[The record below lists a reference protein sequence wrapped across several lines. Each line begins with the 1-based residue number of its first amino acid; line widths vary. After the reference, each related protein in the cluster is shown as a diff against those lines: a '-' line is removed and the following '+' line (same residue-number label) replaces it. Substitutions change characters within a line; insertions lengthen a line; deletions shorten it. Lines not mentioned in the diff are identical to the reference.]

1 MKIEGLAAIFSSVL
15 PIPILSMQFEHEAR
29 SLGV

>member
-1 MKIEGLAAIFSSVL
+1 MKIEGLAAIFSGVL
-15 PIPILSMQFEHEAR
+15 PIPILSMQFENEAR

>member
-1 MKIEGLAAIFSSVL
+1 MKIEGLTAIFSGVL
-15 PIPILSMQFEHEAR
+15 PIPILSMQFKNEAR

>member
-1 MKIEGLAAIFSSVL
+1 MKIEGLAAIFSGVL
-15 PIPILSMQFEHEAR
+15 PIPILSMQFENEAC